1 MEEHLERIKRRMIT
15 YMKRFPPKNK
25 RSATQFNLMYDD
37 NDGQKTTLKSLEN
50 LIEIFESNYKTA
62 KKEM

>member
-1 MEEHLERIKRRMIT
+1 
-15 YMKRFPPKNK
+15 
-25 RSATQFNLMYDD
+25 MYDD